1 MKLEQR
7 IKGICQKI
15 YIILMDLV
23 AKEKCQKCNET
34 ISNIEHISAQQKSR
48 PKTICV
54 VTYTWG
60 ARKDFQPKQFSYV
73 TMPKNGSFC
82 VCVCICVGNV
92 MCDGVCVC
100 GQHRAQLHV
109 KKKPQIERK

>member
-82 VCVCICVGNV
+82 VCVCVYLCGERDVRW
-92 MCDGVCVC
+92 CVC
-100 GQHRAQLHV
+100 LWSASRSIA
-109 KKKPQIERK
+109 RKEKTTN

>member
-15 YIILMDLV
+15 YIILIDLV
-23 AKEKCQKCNET
+23 AKEKCQKRNET
-34 ISNIEHISAQQKSR
+34 ISNIEHISAQQKKSP

-73 TMPKNGSFC
+73 TMPKNGSIFASVC
-82 VCVCICVGNV
+82 VCV
-92 MCDGVCVC
+92 
-100 GQHRAQLHV
+100 
-109 KKKPQIERK
+109 ERTCCAPV